1 MPAEVTPHLDS
12 FQSAATLKSG
22 DQTVHLFRLDA
33 LAKEGIDVTRLPFS
47 LRILLENLLRNED
60 GRTVTADDIRF
71 LARWDAKAEP
81 SREIAYMPARV
92 LMQDFTG
99 VPAVVDLAA
108 MRDAMRELGGDPE
121 RINPLQPAELVID
134 HSVQVDEFGTA
145 QAYDMNA
152 ALEFQRNRER
162 YAFLKWGQTAFRNF
176 SAVPPGMG
184 ICHQV
189 NLEYLARV
197 VFTTT
202 PQRSLDAVAV
212 AGHKAAVEESH
223 VVAYPDT
230 LVGTDSHTTMVNG
243 LGVLGW
249 GVGGIEAEAA
259 MLGQPVS
266 MLVPQVVGFRL
277 TGKLKEGTTAT
288 DLVLTVTEMLRSF
301 GVVGKFVEF
310 YGPGIAELPLADRA
324 TIANMAP
331 EYGAT
336 CGIFPV
342 DKETLAYLRL
352 TGRTEEHIALCE
364 AYFRE
369 QGLFHTP
376 EAPEAEYTATLSLD
390 LATVEPSVAGPKRPQ
405 DRVLLSKTPESF
417 AKQLPSLQGPN
428 ANDRAERQM
437 VRWEGEGGHAS
448 ATGDVTSGMGA
459 PAPAVPSTVQVITTT
474 HDDQPPVIKQRL
486 LHEPVNSVKE
496 RFGVDPEPYL
506 RDGSIVIA
514 AITSCTNTSN
524 PYVMVAAGLLAKKAV
539 EKGLRTPP
547 WVKTSLAPGSR
558 VVTDYY
564 TRAGLLPY
572 LDQLRFQVVGY
583 GCTTCIGNSGP
594 LPTDVSKAI
603 EDHSL
608 VAVSVLSGNRN
619 FEGRIS
625 PEVRA
630 NYLMSPPLVV
640 AYALAGHIAHDFE
653 RDPIGRGTNGKLVYL
668 RDIWPTQKEV
678 ADTVNA
684 SIDSAMFRTQ
694 YATVTDGDQ
703 NWQHLKFPSGN
714 TYGWEPD
721 STYIRKA
728 PYFDGMP
735 AQPTEVQEIH
745 GARVLAVLGDSV
757 TTDHISPAGSI
768 KLNGP
773 AGKYLT
779 EHGVKPSD
787 FNSYGSRRGNHEVMV
802 RGTFANVRL
811 RNKLAPGTEGG
822 VTRLLP
828 DDMPMSIY
836 DASVEYAKRGTP
848 LAILAGKEYGSGSS
862 RDWAAKGP
870 RLLGI
875 RFVIAES
882 YERIHRSNLVGM
894 GILPLQFLPGQ
905 SAETLKLS
913 GEEVFAVGSGPGQL
927 KTMLDGKFAG
937 GKTITV
943 VAEAASGERKEFEAT
958 VRIDTPQEIL
968 YYQHGGILQYV
979 LRQLAAKV

>member
-1 MPAEVTPHLDS
+1 MPNTTHPNS
-12 FQSAATLKSG
+12 FAAAATLESG
-22 DQTVHLFRLDA
+22 AKKVNYFKLRA
-33 LAKEGIDVTRLPFS
+33 LEEGGLGAGSGVNLSRLPYS
-47 LRILLENLLRNED
+47 LRILLENLLRCED
-60 GRTVTADDIRF
+60 GKTVTADDIRF
-71 LARWDAKAEP
+71 LAKWDPKAEP
-81 SREIAYMPARV
+81 SREIAFMPARV

-108 MRDAMRELGGDPE
+108 MRDAMKALGGGQAE
-121 RINPLQPAELVID
+121 IEKINPLVPAELVID
-134 HSVQVDEFGTA
+134 HSVQVDEYGS
-145 QAYDMNA
+145 AYSYDLNA
-152 ALEFQRNRER
+152 ALEFTRNRER
-162 YAFLKWGQTAFRNF
+162 YAFLKWGQTAFHNF

-197 VFTTT
+197 TFTKTEADGSVT
-202 PQRSLDAVAV
+202 
-212 AGHKAAVEESH
+212 
-223 VVAYPDT
+223 AYPDT
-230 LVGTDSHTTMVNG
+230 LVGTDSHTTMING

-277 TGKLKEGTTAT
+277 EGKLKEGTTAT
-288 DLVLTVTEMLRSF
+288 DLVLTVVEMLRKL

-310 YGPGIAELPLADRA
+310 YGPGISELPLADRA

-342 DKETLAYLRL
+342 DAETLKYLRL
-352 TGRTEEHIALCE
+352 TGRTDEQIALVE
-364 AYFRE
+364 AYYKA
-369 QGLFHTP
+369 QGLFHTAG
-376 EAPEAEYTATLSLD
+376 APEAEYSATLSLD
-390 LATVEPSVAGPKRPQ
+390 LTTVEPSVAGPKRPQ
-405 DRVLLSKTPESF
+405 DRVLLSKTPASF
-417 AKQLPSLQGPN
+417 ASKLPELQGPN
-428 ANDRAERQM
+428 ANKSVVRQM

-448 ATGDVTSGMGA
+448 RNGELESSVGVMEAES
-459 PAPAVPSTVQVITTT
+459 
-474 HDDQPPVIKQRL
+474 DDDAM
-486 LHEPVNSVKE
+486 HSVE
-496 RFGVDPEPYL
+496 RRFGVNPDKYL
-506 RDGSIVIA
+506 SDGSIVIA

-524 PYVMVAAGLLAKKAV
+524 PYVMMAAGLLAKKAV
-539 EKGLRTPP
+539 EAGLTMPP

-564 TRAGLLPY
+564 TRAGLLKY
-572 LDQLRFQVVGY
+572 LDALRFNVVGY

-603 EDHSL
+603 EEHGL

-640 AYALAGHIAHDFE
+640 AYALAGHISHDFE
-653 RDPIGRGTNGKLVYL
+653 KDALGQGKDGKPVYL
-668 RDIWPTQKEV
+668 KDIWPTQKEV
-678 ADTVNA
+678 SDTVA
-684 SIDSAMFRTQ
+684 SCIDSTMFRTQ
-694 YATVTDGDQ
+694 YATVSDGDT
-703 NWQHLKFPSGN
+703 NWQHLKFPLGE
-714 TYGWEPD
+714 TYGWEKD

-735 AQPTEVQEIH
+735 ATPAEVKDIVD
-745 GARVLAVLGDSV
+745 ARVLAVLGDSV

-773 AGKYLT
+773 AGQYLT
-779 EHGVKPSD
+779 EHGVKPAD

-828 DDMPMSIY
+828 EGTGMSIY

-870 RLLGI
+870 CLLGI

-894 GILPLQFLPGQ
+894 GILPLQFEAGASVESVGL
-905 SAETLKLS
+905 T
-913 GEEVFAVGSGPGQL
+913 GEETFTLGTKPGEL
-927 KTMLDGKFAG
+927 KAMLDSKFEG
-937 GKTITV
+937 GKTLTV
-943 VAEAASGERKEFEAT
+943 VATAADGTKKTFPVM

-979 LRQLAAKV
+979 LRQLAGKA

>member
-1 MPAEVTPHLDS
+1 MTTAAHPNTFGAE
-12 FQSAATLKSG
+12 ATLTSG
-22 DQTVHLFRLDA
+22 SKTVRYFA
-33 LAKEGIDVTRLPFS
+33 LSALQDYDLSRLPFS
-47 LRILLENLLRNED
+47 LRILLENLLRHED
-60 GRTVTADDIRF
+60 GRTVTAEDIRF
-71 LARWDAKAEP
+71 LAAWDAKAEP
-81 SREIAYMPARV
+81 SKEIAYMPARV

-99 VPAVVDLAA
+99 VPAIVDLAA
-108 MRDAMRELGGDPE
+108 MRNAMRALGGDPE
-121 RINPLQPAELVID
+121 KINPLQPAELVID
-134 HSVQVDEFGTA
+134 HSVQVDEFGTTH
-145 QAYDMNA
+145 AYDLNA

-162 YAFLKWGQTAFRNF
+162 YAFLKWGQSAFNNF

-197 VFTTT
+197 VFTTA
-202 PQRSLDAVAV
+202 PG
-212 AGHKAAVEESH
+212 AGGMVT
-223 VVAYPDT
+223 AYPDT

-266 MLVPQVVGFRL
+266 MLVPQVVGYKL
-277 TGKLKEGTTAT
+277 TGKLREGTTAT
-288 DLVLTVTEMLRSF
+288 DLVLTVTEALRKL

-342 DKETLAYLRL
+342 DKETLKYLRL
-352 TGRTEEHIALCE
+352 TGRDE
-364 AYFRE
+364 AAIQLVEDYMRA

-376 EAPEAEYTATLSLD
+376 DAPEAIYSASIELD

-405 DRVLLSKTPESF
+405 DRVLLSGTAASF
-417 AKQLPSLQGPN
+417 QQHLPNLMGTS
-428 ANDRAERQM
+428 ANKAALRQM
-437 VRWEGEGGHAS
+437 VRWEGEGGTAS
-448 ATGDVTSGMGA
+448 VTGDVTSDVGMPAPGTPENLPIESDLVPVATLTAGPATITIEA
-459 PAPAVPSTVQVITTT
+459 PAT
-474 HDDQPPVIKQRL
+474 
-486 LHEPVNSVKE
+486 SVKA
-496 RFGVDPEPYL
+496 RYGIDPDQYL
-506 RDGSIVIA
+506 DHGSIVIA

-524 PYVMVAAGLLAKKAV
+524 PYVMMAAGLLAKKAV

-564 TRAGLLPY
+564 NKSGLMKY
-572 LDQLRFQVVGY
+572 LDTLRFQVVGY

-594 LPTDVSKAI
+594 LPTDVSKSI
-603 EDHSL
+603 EEHNL

-640 AYALAGHIAHDFE
+640 AYALVGTINHDFE
-653 RDPIGRGTNGKLVYL
+653 AEPMGYDHARNPVFL
-668 RDIWPTQKEV
+668 RDLWPTQQEV
-678 ADTVNA
+678 SDAVHSSIGAEMFIKQYSTV
-684 SIDSAMFRTQ
+684 S
-694 YATVTDGDQ
+694 DGDQ
-703 NWQHLKFPSGN
+703 NWQNLTFPSGD

-721 STYIRKA
+721 STYIRQA
-728 PYFDGMP
+728 PYSDDMP
-735 AQPTEVQEIH
+735 AMPAPVEDIRA
-745 GARVLAVLGDSV
+745 ARCLAVLGDSV

-773 AGKYLT
+773 AGKYLV
-779 EHGVKPSD
+779 EHGVAPAD

-811 RNKLAPGTEGG
+811 RNKMAPGTEGG

-828 DDMPMSIY
+828 ELTQMSIY
-836 DASVEYAKRGTP
+836 DASVEYARRGTP

-894 GILPLQFLPGQ
+894 GILPLQFEHGE
-905 SAETLKLS
+905 SAELLGLT
-913 GEEVFAVGSGPGQL
+913 GEEIFHIEGL
-927 KTMLDGKFAG
+927 RDMLDSKFAA
-937 GKTITV
+937 GKNLTV
-943 VAEAASGERKEFEAT
+943 RAENMTGTTTEFPVT

-979 LRQLAAKV
+979 LRQLAGKA

>member
-1 MPAEVTPHLDS
+1 MTDQHPDS
-12 FQSAATLKSG
+12 FHSAGTLTSGAT
-22 DQTVHLFRLDA
+22 TVNIFRLSA
-33 LAKEGIDVTRLPFS
+33 LSGIDLTRLPFS
-47 LRILLENLLRNED
+47 LRILLENLLRHED
-60 GRTVTADDIRF
+60 GLSVTADDIKF
-71 LARWDAKAEP
+71 LASWDPKAEP

-99 VPAVVDLAA
+99 VPAIVDLAA
-108 MRDAMRELGGDPE
+108 MRDAMKTLGGDPE
-121 RINPLQPAELVID
+121 KINPLQPAELVID
-134 HSVQVDEFGTA
+134 HSVQVDEFGTVNS
-145 QAYDMNA
+145 YDLNA
-152 ALEFQRNRER
+152 ALEFTRNRER

-197 VFTTT
+197 VFTTR
-202 PQRSLDAVAV
+202 PVDEIS
-212 AGHKAAVEESH
+212 GSSAAEGVL
-223 VVAYPDT
+223 AYPDT

-288 DLVLTVTEMLRSF
+288 DLVLTVTEALRKH

-342 DKETLAYLRL
+342 DKETLKYLRL
-352 TGRTEEHIALCE
+352 TGRSEEHVALVE

-376 EAPEAEYTATLSLD
+376 EAPEAEYSSTLALD

-405 DRVLLSKTPESF
+405 DRVLLSEAAASF
-417 AKQLPSLQGPN
+417 EKQLPQLLGPN
-428 ANDRAERQM
+428 GNQDAVRQM
-437 VRWEGEGGHAS
+437 VRWEGEGGHMS
-448 ATGDVTSGMGA
+448 ANGNVTSSTGA
-459 PAPAVPSTVQVITTT
+459 PAPGTATHLPNNGSATAVLDAP
-474 HDDQPPVIKQRL
+474 
-486 LHEPVNSVKE
+486 EPAPTSVKA
-496 RFGVDPEPYL
+496 RFGVDPDPYL
-506 RDGSIVIA
+506 GNGSIVIA

-539 EKGLRTPP
+539 ERGLQTPP

-564 TRAGLLPY
+564 NKSGLTKY
-572 LDQLRFQVVGY
+572 LDALRFQTVGY

-640 AYALAGHIAHDFE
+640 AYALAGHIGHNFATDALG
-653 RDPIGRGTNGKLVYL
+653 RDQTGQPVYL
-668 RDIWPTQKEV
+668 RDIWPTQQEV
-678 ADTVNA
+678 SDTVNA
-684 SIDSAMFRTQ
+684 SIDSGMFRKQ
-694 YATVTDGDQ
+694 YSTVTDGDQ

-728 PYFDGMP
+728 PYFDGMTATP
-735 AQPTEVQEIH
+735 APVEDIRA
-745 GARVLAVLGDSV
+745 ARCLAVLGDSV

-768 KLNGP
+768 KKNGP

-779 EHGVKPSD
+779 DHGVAPAD

-828 DDMPMSIY
+828 EGDDMSIY
-836 DASVEYAKRGTP
+836 DASVVYAERGTP
-848 LAILAGKEYGSGSS
+848 LCILAGKEYGSGSS

-894 GILPLQFLPGQ
+894 GILPFQYLPGQ
-905 SAETLKLS
+905 STASLGLS
-913 GEEVFAVGSGPGQL
+913 GEEIFSIGSEAGQL
-927 KTMLDGKFAG
+927 KAMLDSKFADG
-937 GKTITV
+937 RIMPILAENQAGKTI
-943 VAEAASGERKEFEAT
+943 EFSAIL
-958 VRIDTPQEIL
+958 RIDTPQEIL

-979 LRQLAAKV
+979 LRQLAGKA

>member
-1 MPAEVTPHLDS
+1 MPNALSNTTHPNS
-12 FQSAATLKSG
+12 FHSAATLESG
-22 DQTVHLFRLDA
+22 TQKVKYFKLSA
-33 LAKEGIDVTRLPFS
+33 LEGVNLARLPYS
-47 LRILLENLLRNED
+47 LRILLENLLRCED
-60 GRTVTADDIRF
+60 GKTVTADDIRF
-71 LARWDAKAEP
+71 LASWDPKAEP
-81 SREIAYMPARV
+81 SREIAYTPARV

-99 VPAVVDLAA
+99 VPAIVDLAA
-108 MRDAMRELGGDPE
+108 MRDAMKALGGGQAE
-121 RINPLQPAELVID
+121 IEKINPLVPAELVID
-134 HSVQVDEFGTA
+134 HSVQVDEYGSVNS
-145 QAYDMNA
+145 YDLNA
-152 ALEFQRNRER
+152 ALEFTRNRER
-162 YAFLKWGQTAFRNF
+162 YAFLKWGQTAFNNF

-197 VFTTT
+197 TFTKTEADGSVT
-202 PQRSLDAVAV
+202 
-212 AGHKAAVEESH
+212 
-223 VVAYPDT
+223 AYPDT
-230 LVGTDSHTTMVNG
+230 LVGTDSHTTMING

-277 TGKLKEGTTAT
+277 EGKLKEGTTAT
-288 DLVLTVTEMLRSF
+288 DLVLTVVEMLRKL

-310 YGPGIAELPLADRA
+310 YGPGISELPLADRA

-342 DKETLAYLRL
+342 DAETLKYLRL
-352 TGRTEEHIALCE
+352 TGRSDEQIALVE
-364 AYFRE
+364 AYYKA
-369 QGLFHTP
+369 QGLFHTAG
-376 EAPEAEYTATLSLD
+376 APEAEYSATLSLD
-390 LATVEPSVAGPKRPQ
+390 LTTVEPSVAGPKRPQ
-405 DRVLLSKTPESF
+405 DRVLLSKTPASF
-417 AKQLPSLQGPN
+417 ASKLPELQGPN
-428 ANDRAERQM
+428 ANKSVVRQM

-448 ATGDVTSGMGA
+448 KGGNLESSVGVM
-459 PAPAVPSTVQVITTT
+459 
-474 HDDQPPVIKQRL
+474 
-486 LHEPVNSVKE
+486 EPDEDTAHSVE
-496 RFGVDPEPYL
+496 TRFGVDPEKYL
-506 RDGSIVIA
+506 SDGSIVIA

-539 EKGLRTPP
+539 EAGLTMPP

-564 TRAGLLPY
+564 TRAGLLKY
-572 LDQLRFQVVGY
+572 LDALRFNVVGY

-603 EDHSL
+603 EEHGL

-640 AYALAGHIAHDFE
+640 AYALAGHISHDFE
-653 RDPIGRGTNGKLVYL
+653 KDALGKGKDGQPVYL
-668 RDIWPTQKEV
+668 KDIWPSQKEV
-678 ADTVNA
+678 SDTVA
-684 SIDSAMFRTQ
+684 SCIDSTMFRTQ
-694 YATVTDGDQ
+694 YATVSDGDA
-703 NWQHLKFPSGN
+703 NWQNLKFPDGE
-714 TYGWEPD
+714 TYGWEAD

-735 AQPTEVQEIH
+735 ATPAEVKDISD
-745 GARVLAVLGDSV
+745 ARVLAVLGDSV

-779 EHGVKPSD
+779 EHGVKPTD

-828 DDMPMSIY
+828 EGTGMSIY

-870 RLLGI
+870 CLLGI

-894 GILPLQFLPGQ
+894 GILPLQFEAGANVDSLGL
-905 SAETLKLS
+905 T
-913 GEEVFAVGSGPGQL
+913 GEETFTLGTKPGEL
-927 KTMLDGKFAG
+927 KAMLDSKFEG
-937 GKTITV
+937 GKLLTV
-943 VAEAASGERKEFEAT
+943 VATAPDGSKKTFPAM

-979 LRQLAAKV
+979 LRQLAGKA

>member
-1 MPAEVTPHLDS
+1 MPNTKHPDS
-12 FQSAATLKSG
+12 FHSVATLTSG
-22 DQTVHLFRLDA
+22 AQTVNYFKLSA
-33 LAKEGIDVTRLPFS
+33 LEGVNLTRLPYS
-47 LRILLENLLRNED
+47 LRILLENLLRCED
-60 GRTVTADDIRF
+60 GKTVTADDIRF
-71 LARWDAKAEP
+71 LAAWDPKAEP

-99 VPAVVDLAA
+99 VPAIVDLAA
-108 MRDAMRELGGDPE
+108 MRDAMKVLGGDPE
-121 RINPLQPAELVID
+121 KINPLQPAELVID
-134 HSVQVDEFGTA
+134 HSVQVDEYGTA
-145 QAYDMNA
+145 NAYDLNA
-152 ALEFQRNRER
+152 ALEFTRNRER
-162 YAFLKWGQTAFRNF
+162 YAFLKWGQTAFDNF

-197 VFTTT
+197 TFTKT
-202 PQRSLDAVAV
+202 
-212 AGHKAAVEESH
+212 EEDGS
-223 VVAYPDT
+223 VTAYPDT
-230 LVGTDSHTTMVNG
+230 LVGTDSHTTMING

-277 TGKLKEGTTAT
+277 EGKLKEGTTAT
-288 DLVLTVTEMLRSF
+288 DLVLTVVEMLRKL

-310 YGPGIAELPLADRA
+310 YGPGISELPLADRA

-342 DKETLAYLRL
+342 DAETLKYLRL
-352 TGRTEEHIALCE
+352 TGRTDEQVALVE
-364 AYFRE
+364 AYYRA
-369 QGLFHTP
+369 QGLFHTAG
-376 EAPEAEYTATLSLD
+376 APEAEYSATLSLD
-390 LATVEPSVAGPKRPQ
+390 LNTVEPSVAGPKRPQ

-417 AKQLPSLQGPN
+417 AQQLPALQGPN
-428 ANDRAERQM
+428 ANKNAVRQM
-437 VRWEGEGGHAS
+437 VRWEGEGGTAS
-448 ATGDVTSGMGA
+448 ATGDIASSVGAASPVA
-459 PAPAVPSTVQVITTT
+459 PAIVTITPTT
-474 HDDQPPVIKQRL
+474 HEDVAVATTETTKAEL
-486 LHEPVNSVKE
+486 MHSVE
-496 RFGVDPEPYL
+496 ARFGMNPEKYL
-506 RDGSIVIA
+506 VDGSIVIA

-539 EKGLRTPP
+539 EAGLRTPP

-564 TRAGLLPY
+564 TRAGLLQY
-572 LDQLRFQVVGY
+572 LDALRFNVVGY

-603 EDHSL
+603 EEHGL

-640 AYALAGHIAHDFE
+640 AYALAGHISHDFE
-653 RDPIGRGTNGKLVYL
+653 KQPLGKGKDGKPVFL
-668 RDIWPTQKEV
+668 RDIWPSQKEV
-678 ADTVNA
+678 SDTVA
-684 SIDSAMFRTQ
+684 SCIDSTMFRTQ
-694 YATVTDGDQ
+694 YATVSDGDA
-703 NWQHLKFPSGN
+703 NWQNLKFPSGD

-735 AQPTEVQEIH
+735 ATPAAVKDIVD
-745 GARVLAVLGDSV
+745 ARVLAVLGDSV

-779 EHGVKPSD
+779 DHGVKPSD

-828 DDMPMSIY
+828 EGTGMSIY
-836 DASVEYAKRGTP
+836 DASVEYAKRGTA

-870 RLLGI
+870 CLLGI

-894 GILPLQFLPGQ
+894 GILPLQFEKGESVESHGL
-905 SAETLKLS
+905 T
-913 GEEVFAVGSGPGQL
+913 GEETFTLGSKVGEL
-927 KTMLDGKFAG
+927 KAMLDSKFEAGKNLL
-937 GKTITV
+937 V
-943 VAEAASGERKEFEAT
+943 VATAADGTKREFPVT

-979 LRQLAAKV
+979 LRQLAGKA

>member
-1 MPAEVTPHLDS
+1 MSTTPTPLPQHLDTFS
-12 FQSAATLKSG
+12 SASTLSSGAT
-22 DQTVHLFRLDA
+22 TVHYFRLAA
-33 LAKEGIDVTRLPFS
+33 LEEAIPGTRLGRLPYA
-47 LRILLENLLRNED
+47 LRILLENLLRQED
-60 GRTVTADDIRF
+60 GKSVTADDIRF
-71 LARWDAKAEP
+71 LAQWDAKAEP

-99 VPAVVDLAA
+99 VPAIVDLAA
-108 MRDAMRELGGDPE
+108 MRDAMRALGGDPE

-145 QAYDMNA
+145 RAYDLNA

-197 VFTTT
+197 VFTTEPSSDPSGT
-202 PQRSLDAVAV
+202 
-212 AGHKAAVEESH
+212 GKMM
-223 VVAYPDT
+223 AYPDT

-266 MLVPQVVGFRL
+266 MLLPQVVGFRL
-277 TGKLKEGTTAT
+277 TGRLREGTTAT
-288 DLVLTVTEMLRSF
+288 DLVLTVTEMLRTF

-342 DKETLAYLRL
+342 DAETLNYLRL
-352 TGRTEEHIALCE
+352 TGRTDEHIALCE
-364 AYFRE
+364 AYFRA
-369 QGLFHTP
+369 QGLFYT
-376 EAPEAEYTATLSLD
+376 AGSPEAEYSATLELD
-390 LATVEPSVAGPKRPQ
+390 LASVEPSVAGPKRPQ
-405 DRVLLSKTPESF
+405 DRVLLSETPASF
-417 AKQLPSLQGPN
+417 ARVLPSLQGPN
-428 ANDRAERQM
+428 ANQRAERQM

-448 ATGDVTSGMGA
+448 INGDVTSGEGS
-459 PAPAVPSTVQVITTT
+459 PAPAVPDMVQVITTT
-474 HDDQPPVIKQRL
+474 HGPETDA
-486 LHEPVNSVKE
+486 VKRPLIE
-496 RFGVDPEPYL
+496 ETINNVEARFGIDPEPYL

-524 PYVMVAAGLLAKKAV
+524 PYVMMAAGLLAKKAF

-547 WVKTSLAPGSR
+547 WVKSSLAPGSR

-564 TRAGLLPY
+564 LRAGLLPY
-572 LDQLRFQVVGY
+572 LDALRFQVVGY

-603 EDHSL
+603 EEHNL

-640 AYALAGHIAHDFE
+640 AYALAGHIEHDFE
-653 RDPIGRGTNGKLVYL
+653 KDSLGRDGAGKPIYL
-668 RDIWPTQKEV
+668 RDIWPTQAEV
-678 ADTVNA
+678 SATVHA
-684 SIDSAMFRTQ
+684 SIDSEMFRTQ
-694 YATVTDGDQ
+694 YATVTDGDS
-703 NWQHLKFPSGN
+703 NWQSLKFPQGD

-735 AQPTEVQEIH
+735 ATPAPVEDIRA
-745 GARVLAVLGDSV
+745 ARCLAVLGDSV

-768 KLNGP
+768 KRSGP
-773 AGKYLT
+773 AGKYLE
-779 EHGVKPSD
+779 EHGVPPHE

-811 RNKLAPGTEGG
+811 RNRMAPGTEGG

-828 DDMPMSIY
+828 EDQPMSIY
-836 DASVEYAKRGTP
+836 DASVEYAKRGTS

-894 GILPLQFLPGQ
+894 GILPLQFQPGDG
-905 SAETLKLS
+905 AEQLGLT
-913 GEEVFAVGSGPGQL
+913 GEEIFHVGAEPGDLRQ
-927 KTMLDGKFAG
+927 MLDGKFAG
-937 GKTITV
+937 GKTILV
-943 VAEAASGERKEFEAT
+943 RAENMTGRTAEFPTT

-979 LRQLAAKV
+979 LRQLAARS